1 MDSESVGL
9 QDLRNMSALGN
20 SPNWLMRPLTISC
33 SHLARVGGRP
43 RLTDIEIDESKLAD
57 WRRPLLP
64 DSYSEDVTRGYARRT
79 ANRIGATTMKSPIE
93 RVGGLVAITALCLVF
108 AAFTRTAAKPPAT
121 TQKEGGVSMRVT
133 GPFDVKLVP
142 QDAPDKAEGSTLGRM
157 SIDKHYHG
165 DLEAIGTGQMLT
177 ALTDVKDSAGYVAIE
192 RITGTLNGKTGSFVV
207 QHSGTL
213 NHGAQQL
220 SVTVVPDSGTG
231 QLKGI
236 AGNFN
241 VIIAADGKH
250 SYVFDYTLPES
261 H

>member
-1 MDSESVGL
+1 MQLSIFRILGTTAMAASLIVSIAGTKDA
-9 QDLRNMSALGN
+9 SAT
-20 SPNWLMRPLTISC
+20 SF
-33 SHLARVGGRP
+33 
-43 RLTDIEIDESKLAD
+43 
-57 WRRPLLP
+57 
-64 DSYSEDVTRGYARRT
+64 
-79 ANRIGATTMKSPIE
+79 ANN
-93 RVGGLVAITALCLVF
+93 
-108 AAFTRTAAKPPAT
+108 
-121 TQKEGGVSMRVT
+121 QKEVGMTIHVT
-133 GPFDVKLVP
+133 GPFDVKLLP

-165 DLEAIGTGQMLT
+165 DLEAQGTGQMLT

-192 RITGTLNGKTGSFVV
+192 RITGTLNGKTGSFVM

-213 NHGAQQL
+213 DHGAQHL

-236 AGNFN
+236 TGKMG

-250 SYVFDYTLPES
+250 SYEFEYTLPAS